1 MFQKDKNVGNVPRP
15 VALVQWGRQVSS
27 LNFICCLVMV
37 FVEVRYYEANIRGG
51 GKTVNVVFKYLSRS
65 LLKNGVGAQ

>member
-27 LNFICCLVMV
+27 FDLICCIVMI
-37 FVEVRYYEANIRGG
+37 FVEVRYYEANIRRG
-51 GKTVNVVFKYLSRS
+51 
-65 LLKNGVGAQ
+65 